1 MASTAPTDRDTV
13 LITGCNPGGI
23 GNSLARA
30 FHAAGLHVIATARQ
44 ISSIADLHDIG
55 CTTLAL
61 ELTSDTSIASAA
73 SRVSSLTHGKLS
85 YLVNCAGRNYTVP
98 AVELDMDEVATT
110 FDVNVFVVMKMCAA
124 FAPLV
129 IAARGT
135 IVQIGSLAAIM
146 PYVFGSAYNASK
158 AALHAY
164 SDTLRVELAPFGVR
178 VVNVV
183 TGGVKSRIARTVR
196 ELKGESIYLPLEAE
210 YLRRQTHSQEVGVD
224 NTEYAE
230 YVVRKL
236 LGGWN
241 TREIW
246 YGGGSTLVWF
256 VHMFL
261 PRRVMVR
268 ITRLICL
275 WQHTD
280 KFQDLAFA
288 KMFNL
293 WKLNDTYI
301 KKLA

>member
-1 MASTAPTDRDTV
+1 
-13 LITGCNPGGI
+13 
-23 GNSLARA
+23 
-30 FHAAGLHVIATARQ
+30 
-44 ISSIADLHDIG
+44 
-55 CTTLAL
+55 
-61 ELTSDTSIASAA
+61 
-73 SRVSSLTHGKLS
+73 
-85 YLVNCAGRNYTVP
+85 
-98 AVELDMDEVATT
+98 MDEVATT
-110 FDVNVFVVMKMCAA
+110 FDVNVFAVMKMCAA

-196 ELKGESIYLPLEAE
+196 ELKGESIYLPLKAE

-268 ITRLICL
+268 VTRLSCR
-275 WQHTD
+275 WQYT
-280 KFQDLAFA
+280 KKIQDLAFA

-293 WKLNDTYI
+293 WKLNDTYT